1 MIFQELILENFGPYK
16 GRQVFNLRPGNE
28 QQTIAPALRSNIV
41 LFGGMNGGGKTT
53 LMDAI
58 RLALYGHR
66 APCSTRGNL
75 NYPEFLRQC
84 INRQSQDAGVE
95 LVFQQTLNN
104 EAQPTEFR
112 IYRTWTE
119 QISHR
124 DSLSIS
130 TNGEI
135 APDLAQKWDERIE
148 DLLPLGISRLFLFD
162 GEQVGE
168 LADQDTLPQT
178 VTSAIRSLLGLELP
192 DRLSA
197 DLDVLTSRKRKS
209 LATAQE
215 QAQLVEIEQRLES
228 QEQER
233 RTLVNKRAAF
243 QQKLE
248 QAEEKLRQAEERF
261 LSEGGKIAA
270 EQTQQESQLQQAK
283 DKADTHR
290 TALREIAA
298 GVLPLALI
306 QPLLE
311 QAEAQAQQEVRQ
323 QQLEVAKALL
333 KERSQNLLQFVKS
346 LNLETSQV
354 KRIQAFLKKQDK
366 EIAQNT
372 GETWLGAD
380 VDILHQLTNTLQYA
394 LPHQIQAAEE
404 QLEQLQTCQEEIE
417 TIECYLAT
425 AASPEIYDKLVQQ
438 VRQTQAE
445 VVQLKAD
452 REHSQRLLEQAEQVI
467 ARTKQELMDYGK
479 LAIDRKNDEH
489 TLVAIDKVQE
499 TLKVFKQKLKLRKLN
514 QLETLVTECFL
525 YLLHKSNLVHRV
537 QIDTETF
544 SLSLFDTAGQPVPK
558 HRLSAGE
565 KQLLAIS
572 LLWGLARASGRQL
585 PVAIDTPLGRLDSS
599 HRNNLVDRYFPQ
611 ASHQVLLLSTDT
623 EIGKAEVKR
632 LRENGAIAR
641 EYLLK
646 YDRAKHQT
654 QVKPGYFW

>member
-1 MIFQELILENFGPYK
+1 MIFQELVLENFGPYK
-16 GRQVFNLRPGNE
+16 GRQVFNLCPGEE
-28 QQTIAPALRSNIV
+28 QQTII

-75 NYPEFLRQC
+75 SYAEFLRQC
-84 INRQSQDAGVE
+84 IHRQAQDATVE
-95 LVFQQTLNN
+95 LIFQQTLNN
-104 EAQPTEFR
+104 EPQPTEFR
-112 IYRTWTE
+112 ICRTWTE
-119 QISHR
+119 QVSHR
-124 DSLSIS
+124 DTLSIL

-168 LADQDTLPQT
+168 LADQDTLPQP
-178 VTSAIRSLLGLELP
+178 VTSAMRSLLGLELP

-197 DLDVLTSRKRKS
+197 DLDVLTSRKRKA

-215 QAQLVEIEQRLES
+215 QTQIEDIEQRLDV

-233 RTLVNKRAAF
+233 LSIRKKIAAI
-243 QQKLE
+243 QPKLE
-248 QAEEKLRQAEERF
+248 KAEEKLRQSEERF

-270 EQTQQESQLQQAK
+270 EQTQQERQLQEAR
-283 DKADTHR
+283 DNANAHR
-290 TALREIAA
+290 AALREIAS

-306 QPLLE
+306 QPLLQ

-323 QQLEVAKALL
+323 QQWLVAKELL
-333 KERSQNLLQFVKS
+333 EERSQKLLQFVKS
-346 LNLETSQV
+346 LDLETKKV
-354 KRIQAFLKKQDK
+354 KQIQSFLAKQDK
-366 EIAQNT
+366 AIAQGTVEN
-372 GETWLGAD
+372 WLD
-380 VDILHQLTNTLQYA
+380 VDVDTLHQLTNTLQYA
-394 LPHQIQAAEE
+394 LPHQLQIAAE
-404 QLEQLQTCQEEIE
+404 QLQQLQTCQEEIE
-417 TIECYLAT
+417 TIERYLAT
-425 AASPEIYDKLVQQ
+425 AASPEIYAKLVQQ
-438 VRQTQAE
+438 VRQAQTD
-445 VVQLKAD
+445 VVNLKAD
-452 REHSQRLLEQAEQVI
+452 REHSQRLLEQAEQTI
-467 ARTKQELMDYGK
+467 ARTTQELMDYGK
-479 LAIDRKNDEH
+479 LAIDLKNDEH
-489 TLVAIDKVQE
+489 TLVAIAKVQD
-499 TLKVFKQKLKLRKLN
+499 TLKVFQQKLKLRKLN

-544 SLSLFDTAGQPVPK
+544 SLSLFNYEGQPVPK

-623 EIGKAEVKR
+623 EIGKTEVKR

-654 QVKPGYFW
+654 QVKSGYFW

>member
-1 MIFQELILENFGPYK
+1 MIFQELVLENFGPYK
-16 GRQVFNLRPGNE
+16 GRQVFNLCPGKE
-28 QQTIAPALRSNIV
+28 QQTIV

-66 APCSTRGNL
+66 APCSTRGSFS
-75 NYPEFLRQC
+75 YPEFLKQC
-84 INRQSQDAGVE
+84 INRQAQDCTVE
-95 LVFQQTLNN
+95 LSFQQTLNN

-119 QISHR
+119 QISGR
-124 DSLSIS
+124 DILRVTINSEL
-130 TNGEI
+130 

-168 LADQDTLPQT
+168 LADQDTLPQS

-192 DRLSA
+192 DRLST
-197 DLDVLTSRKRKS
+197 DLDVLTSRKRKA
-209 LATAQE
+209 LATVQE
-215 QAQLVEIEQRLES
+215 QAQLLDLEQRLES

-233 RTLVNKRAAF
+233 RSIKKKLAAI
-243 QQKLE
+243 QQKLDK
-248 QAEEKLRQAEERF
+248 AEENLRQAEERF
-261 LSEGGKIAA
+261 LAEGDKIAA
-270 EQTQQESQLQQAK
+270 EQSQQEQQLQQARN
-283 DKADTHR
+283 KADDHR
-290 TALREIAA
+290 AALREVAA

-306 QPLLE
+306 QSLLE
-311 QAEAQAQQEVRQ
+311 EAQIQAKQEIRQ
-323 QQLEVAKALL
+323 QQLESAGELL
-333 KERSQNLLQFVKS
+333 KERNQDLLQFVKS
-346 LNLETSQV
+346 LDLETKQLKQIRSFLAKQEKEVSQD
-354 KRIQAFLKKQDK
+354 I
-366 EIAQNT
+366 

-380 VDILHQLTNTLQYA
+380 IDTLQQLTNTLQYA
-394 LPHQIQAAEE
+394 LPHQRQVAADH
-404 QLEQLQTCQEEIE
+404 LKQLQTCQDEIE
-417 TIECYLAT
+417 TIERYLAT
-425 AASPEIYDKLVQQ
+425 GASPEMYDKLVQQ
-438 VRQTQAE
+438 VRQAQAE
-445 VVQLKAD
+445 VVSLKAD
-452 REHSQRLLEQAEQVI
+452 REHSQRLLDQAEQTL
-467 ARTKQELMDYGK
+467 ARTRQELMDYGK

-489 TLVAIDKVQE
+489 TLVAIAKVQD

-544 SLSLFDTAGQPVPK
+544 SLSLFDYEGQPVPK

-623 EIGKAEVKR
+623 EIGKTEVKR

-646 YDRAKHQT
+646 YDRTKHQT

>member
-1 MIFQELILENFGPYK
+1 MIFQELVLENFGPYK
-16 GRQVFNLRPGNE
+16 GRRVFNLRPGKE
-28 QQTIAPALRSNIV
+28 QQTIV

-75 NYPEFLRQC
+75 SYPEFLKQC
-84 INRQSQDAGVE
+84 INRQAQEAVVE

-119 QISHR
+119 QISNR
-124 DSLSIS
+124 DTLRIL
-130 TNGEI
+130 TNGEVS
-135 APDLAQKWDERIE
+135 PDLAQKWDERIE

-168 LADQDTLPQT
+168 LADQDTLPQS

-215 QAQLVEIEQRLES
+215 QAQLEEIEQRLEA
-228 QEQER
+228 QER
-233 RTLVNKRAAF
+233 ERLTLVNKKAAI
-243 QQKLE
+243 QTKLE
-248 QAEEKLRQAEERF
+248 RAEEKLRQAEERF

-270 EQTQQESQLQQAK
+270 EQTQQETQLQQARNAV
-283 DKADTHR
+283 DSHR
-290 TALREIAA
+290 AELRGIAA

-311 QAEAQAQQEVRQ
+311 QAQNQAQQEVRQ
-323 QQLEVAKALL
+323 QQFEVAKEFLQ
-333 KERSQNLLQFVKS
+333 ERSQNLLKFVKS
-346 LNLETSQV
+346 LDLEAKQV
-354 KRIQAFLKKQDK
+354 KQIQTFLTKQDK
-366 EIAQNT
+366 GIVQGAD
-372 GETWLGAD
+372 ETWFNVD
-380 VDILHQLTNTLQYA
+380 VDTLHQLTNTLEYA
-394 LPHQIQAAEE
+394 LPHQLKVTRN
-404 QLEQLQTCQEEIE
+404 QLEQLQTCQAEIE
-417 TIECYLAT
+417 TIERYLAT
-425 AASPEIYDKLVQQ
+425 AASPEIYAKLTQQ
-438 VRQTQAE
+438 VRQAQTE

-452 REHSQRLLEQAEQVI
+452 REHSQRLLEQAEQTI
-467 ARTKQELMDYGK
+467 ARTTQELMDYGK
-479 LAIDRKNDEH
+479 LAIDQKSDEH
-489 TLVAIDKVQE
+489 TLRAIAKAQD
-499 TLKVFKQKLKLRKLN
+499 TLKVFKQRLKLRKLN

-544 SLSLFDTAGQPVPK
+544 SLSLFDYEGQPVPK

-599 HRNNLVDRYFPQ
+599 HRSNLVDRYFPQ

-623 EIGKAEVKR
+623 EIGKTEVKR

-646 YDRAKHQT
+646 YDRTKHQT
-654 QVKPGYFW
+654 QVKSGYFW

>member
-1 MIFQELILENFGPYK
+1 MIFQELVLENFGPYK
-16 GRQVFNLRPGNE
+16 ERQVFNLRPGDE
-28 QQTIAPALRSNIV
+28 QETII

-75 NYPEFLRQC
+75 SYPEFLKQC
-84 INRQSQDAGVE
+84 INRQAQEAVVE

-112 IYRTWTE
+112 IHRSWTK

-124 DSLSIS
+124 DTLRIL
-130 TNGEI
+130 TNGEV
-135 APDLAQKWDERIE
+135 ATDLAQKWDERIE

-168 LADQDTLPQT
+168 LADQDTLPQS

-197 DLDVLTSRKRKS
+197 DLDVLTSRKRKA

-215 QAQLVEIEQRLES
+215 QAQLEGIKQRLDS
-228 QEQER
+228 QEEER
-233 RTLVNKRAAF
+233 YTTKKKGAAI

-270 EQTQQESQLQQAK
+270 EQTQQEAQLQQAK
-283 DKADTHR
+283 TASDLHR
-290 TALREIAA
+290 AALREVAA

-306 QPLLE
+306 QPLLQ
-311 QAEAQAQQEVRQ
+311 QAQTQAQQEVRQ
-323 QQLEVAKALL
+323 QQFTVAKALL
-333 KERSQNLLQFVKS
+333 QERSQNLLKFVKS
-346 LNLETSQV
+346 LDLETKQV
-354 KRIQAFLKKQDK
+354 KQIQTFLAKQDR
-366 EIAQNT
+366 EVAQST
-372 GETWLGAD
+372 DETWLNAD
-380 VDILHQLTNTLQYA
+380 ADTLHQLTNTLEYA
-394 LPHQIQAAEE
+394 LPQ
-404 QLEQLQTCQEEIE
+404 QLQLADAQLKQLQIHQEEIE
-417 TIECYLAT
+417 TIERYLAT
-425 AASPEIYDKLVQQ
+425 AAAPEIYIKLVQQ
-438 VRQTQAE
+438 VRQAQAE
-445 VVQLKAD
+445 VANLKAD
-452 REHSQRLLEQAEQVI
+452 REQSQRLLDQAEQTI
-467 ARTKQELMDYGK
+467 SRTRQELTEYGR
-479 LAIDRKNDEH
+479 LAIDQKNDEH
-489 TLVAIDKVQE
+489 TLSAIDKVQA

-544 SLSLFDTAGQPVPK
+544 SLSLFDYEGQPVPK

-599 HRNNLVDRYFPQ
+599 HRSNLVDRYFPE

-623 EIGKAEVKR
+623 EIGKAEVKQ
-632 LRENGAIAR
+632 LRQTGAIAR
-641 EYLLK
+641 EYLLR
-646 YDRAKHQT
+646 YDSALQQT
-654 QVKPGYFW
+654 SVESGYFW

>member
-1 MIFQELILENFGPYK
+1 MIFQELVLENFGPYK
-16 GRQVFNLRPGNE
+16 GRQVFNLRPSKE
-28 QQTIAPALRSNIV
+28 QQTIIL
-41 LFGGMNGGGKTT
+41 LGGMNGGGKTT

-66 APCSTRGNL
+66 APCSTRGSL
-75 NYPEFLRQC
+75 SYPEFLKQC
-84 INRQSQDAGVE
+84 INRQAQDSTIE
-95 LVFQQTLNN
+95 LSFQQTLNN

-119 QISHR
+119 QISGR
-124 DSLSIS
+124 DILRI
-130 TNGEI
+130 TVNGEI

-168 LADQDTLPQT
+168 LADQDTLPPS
-178 VTSAIRSLLGLELP
+178 VMSAMRSLLGLELP

-197 DLDVLTSRKRKS
+197 DLDVLTTRKRKA
-209 LATAQE
+209 LATVQE
-215 QAQLVEIEQRLES
+215 QAQLLDLEQRLES

-233 RTLVNKRAAF
+233 RSIKKKIAAI
-243 QQKLE
+243 QQKLDK
-248 QAEEKLRQAEERF
+248 AEEKLRQAEERF
-261 LSEGGKIAA
+261 LAEGGKIAA
-270 EQTQQESQLQQAK
+270 EQSQQEQQHQQAK
-283 DKADTHR
+283 TKADDHR
-290 TALREIAA
+290 AALREVAA
-298 GVLPLALI
+298 GVLPLAFI

-311 QAEAQAQQEVRQ
+311 EAQIQAQQEIRQ

-333 KERSQNLLQFVKS
+333 KERSQGLLQFIKS
-346 LNLETSQV
+346 LDLEAKQLRQIRS
-354 KRIQAFLKKQDK
+354 FLAKQDK
-366 EIAQNT
+366 EASQNR

-394 LPHQIQAAEE
+394 LPHQRQIATDHLQ
-404 QLEQLQTCQEEIE
+404 QLQTCQEEIE
-417 TIECYLAT
+417 TIERYLAT

-438 VRQTQAE
+438 VRQAQAD
-445 VVQLKAD
+445 VVNLKAD
-452 REHSQRLLEQAEQVI
+452 REQSQRLLDQAEQTL

-489 TLVAIDKVQE
+489 TLAAIAKVQD
-499 TLKVFKQKLKLRKLN
+499 TLQLFKQKLKLRKLN

-544 SLSLFDTAGQPVPK
+544 SLSLFDYEGQPVPK

-599 HRNNLVDRYFPQ
+599 HRNHLVDRYFPQ

-646 YDRAKHQT
+646 YDRTKHQT
-654 QVKPGYFW
+654 QVKSGYFW

>member
-1 MIFQELILENFGPYK
+1 MIFQELVLENFGPYK
-16 GRQVFNLRPGNE
+16 GRQVFNLRPGKE
-28 QQTIAPALRSNIV
+28 QQTII

-75 NYPEFLRQC
+75 SYPEFLKQC
-84 INRQSQDAGVE
+84 INRRAQDSSIE

-119 QISHR
+119 QISNR
-124 DSLSIS
+124 DTLRIAV
-130 TNGEI
+130 NGEI

-168 LADQDTLPQT
+168 LADQDTLPQS
-178 VTSAIRSLLGLELP
+178 VMSAMRSLLGLELP

-197 DLDVLTSRKRKS
+197 DLDVLTSRKRKV
-209 LATAQE
+209 LASAVE

-233 RTLVNKRAAF
+233 LSIKKKIAAI
-243 QQKLE
+243 QPKLE
-248 QAEEKLRQAEERF
+248 KAEEKLRQAEERF
-261 LSEGGKIAA
+261 LIEGGKIAA
-270 EQTQQESQLQQAK
+270 ERTHQEKQLQQANS
-283 DKADTHR
+283 KADAHR
-290 TALREIAA
+290 AALREIAA
-298 GVLPLALI
+298 GILPLALI

-311 QAEAQAQQEVRQ
+311 EAEIQAQQEVRQ
-323 QQLEVAKALL
+323 QQREIAKELL
-333 KERSQNLLQFVKS
+333 KERSQDLLQFVKS
-346 LNLETSQV
+346 LDLDTKQLRQIRSFLTKQEKEMSQNSG
-354 KRIQAFLKKQDK
+354 D
-366 EIAQNT
+366 
-372 GETWLGAD
+372 TWLGAD
-380 VDILHQLTNTLQYA
+380 ADTLHQLTHTLQYG
-394 LPHQIQAAEE
+394 LPHQRQVATE
-404 QLEQLQTCQEEIE
+404 QLKQLQICQEEIE
-417 TIECYLAT
+417 TIERYLAT

-445 VVQLKAD
+445 VVSLRSD
-452 REHSQRLLEQAEQVI
+452 REHSQRLLEQAEQTL

-479 LAIDRKNDEH
+479 MAIDRKNDEH
-489 TLVAIDKVQE
+489 TLAAIAKVQD

-544 SLSLFDTAGQPVPK
+544 SLSLFDYEGQTVPK

-632 LRENGAIAR
+632 LRENGAISR

-646 YDRAKHQT
+646 YDHTKHQT
-654 QVKPGYFW
+654 QIKSGYFW

>member
-1 MIFQELILENFGPYK
+1 MIFQELVLENFGPYK
-16 GRQVFNLRPGNE
+16 GRQVFNLRPGKE
-28 QQTIAPALRSNIV
+28 QQTII

-75 NYPEFLRQC
+75 SYAEFLKQC
-84 INRQSQDAGVE
+84 INRQAQEAVVE

-112 IYRTWTE
+112 IYRTWSE
-119 QISHR
+119 QTSNR
-124 DSLSIS
+124 DTLRIL
-130 TNGEI
+130 TNGEVS
-135 APDLAQKWDERIE
+135 PDLAQKWDERIE

-168 LADQDTLPQT
+168 LADQDTLPQS

-197 DLDVLTSRKRKS
+197 DLDVLTSRKRKA

-215 QAQLVEIEQRLES
+215 QAHLEVIEQRLEA

-233 RTLVNKRAAF
+233 RTIKKKMAAI

-248 QAEEKLRQAEERF
+248 KSEENLRQAEERF
-261 LSEGGKIAA
+261 LSEGGKIAG
-270 EQTQQESQLQQAK
+270 EKTQQETQLQQARNA
-283 DKADTHR
+283 ADSHSA
-290 TALREIAA
+290 ALREIAA
-298 GVLPLALI
+298 GILPLALI
-306 QPLLE
+306 QPLLK
-311 QAEAQAQQEVRQ
+311 QAQAQAQQEVRY
-323 QQLEVAKALL
+323 QQLDVARELL
-333 KERSQNLLQFVKS
+333 QERSRSLLEFIKS
-346 LNLETSQV
+346 LDLETKQA
-354 KRIQAFLKKQDK
+354 KKIQTFLAKQDK
-366 EIAQNT
+366 AIAQNT
-372 GETWLGAD
+372 EETWLDAD
-380 VDILHQLTNTLQYA
+380 VDTLHRLTNTLEYA
-394 LPHQIQAAEE
+394 LPHQLKLAEE
-404 QLEQLQTCQEEIE
+404 QLEQLQSCQEEIE
-417 TIECYLAT
+417 TTERYLAT
-425 AASPEIYDKLVQQ
+425 AAAPEIYAKLAHQ
-438 VRQTQAE
+438 VRQAQTE

-452 REHSQRLLEQAEQVI
+452 RQHSQRLLDQADQVI
-467 ARTKQELMDYGK
+467 TRTKQELMSYGK
-479 LAIDRKNDEH
+479 LAIDRRNDEH
-489 TLVAIDKVQE
+489 TLGAIDKVQE

-544 SLSLFDTAGQPVPK
+544 SLSLFDYEGQPVPK

-599 HRNNLVDRYFPQ
+599 HRANLVDRYFPH

-623 EIGKAEVKR
+623 EISKAEVKR

-646 YDRAKHQT
+646 HDSTKHQT

>member
-1 MIFQELILENFGPYK
+1 MIFQELILENFGPYH
-16 GRQVFNLRPGNE
+16 GRQVFDLRPGKD
-28 QQTIAPALRSNIV
+28 QQTIV

-66 APCSTRGNL
+66 ASCSTRGNL
-75 NYPEFLRQC
+75 SYPEFLKQC
-84 INRQSQDAGVE
+84 INRQAKDATLE
-95 LVFQQTLNN
+95 MVFQQTLNN

-112 IYRTWTE
+112 IHRTWTE
-119 QISHR
+119 QISNR
-124 DSLSIS
+124 DTLQIFTNDEIS
-130 TNGEI
+130 
-135 APDLAQKWDERIE
+135 PDLAQKWDERIE

-168 LADQDTLPQT
+168 LADQDTLPQS

-192 DRLSA
+192 DRLSS
-197 DLDVLTSRKRKS
+197 DLDVLSSRKRKS

-215 QAQLVEIEQRLES
+215 LAQLEEIEQRLET

-233 RTLVNKRAAF
+233 FAIRKKLAAI
-243 QQKLE
+243 QQKLD
-248 QAEEKLRQAEERF
+248 QSEENLRQAEERF

-270 EQTQQESQLQQAK
+270 EQTQQEIRLQEAR
-283 DKADTHR
+283 DAADSR
-290 TALREIAA
+290 RDALREVAA
-298 GVLPLALI
+298 GILPLALI

-311 QAEAQAQQEVRQ
+311 QAQIQAQQEVQ
-323 QQLEVAKALL
+323 QQQFEVAKELL
-333 KERSQNLLQFVKS
+333 QERSQRLLKFVKS
-346 LNLETSQV
+346 LDLEAKQV
-354 KRIQAFLKKQDK
+354 KKIQAFLLNQDK
-366 EIAQNT
+366 EIAQHT
-372 GETWLGAD
+372 DETWLDAD
-380 VDILHQLTNTLQYA
+380 LETLHQLTNTLEYA
-394 LPHQIQAAEE
+394 LPHQLKVAEE
-404 QLEQLQTCQEEIE
+404 QLEQLQTYQDEIE
-417 TIECYLAT
+417 TIERYLIT
-425 AASPEIYDKLVQQ
+425 AASPEIYKKLVQQ
-438 VRQTQAE
+438 VRQAQTE
-445 VVQLKAD
+445 TVQLKAD
-452 REHSQRLLEQAEQVI
+452 REHSQRLLDQAEQTI
-467 ARTKQELMDYGK
+467 TRTRQTLMDYGK
-479 LAIDRKNDEH
+479 LAIDRKHDEH
-489 TLVAIDKVQE
+489 TLTAIEKVQE

-537 QIDTETF
+537 LIDTETF
-544 SLSLFDTAGQPVPK
+544 SLSLFDYEGQSVPK

-611 ASHQVLLLSTDT
+611 ASHQVLLFSTDT

-632 LRENGAIAR
+632 LRETGAITR

-646 YDRAKHQT
+646 YNHTTHKT
-654 QVKPGYFW
+654 QVKSGYFW

>member
-1 MIFQELILENFGPYK
+1 MIFQELVLENFGPYK
-16 GRQVFNLRPGNE
+16 GRQVFDLRPDEE
-28 QQTIAPALRSNIV
+28 QRKII

-75 NYPEFLRQC
+75 SYPEFLKQC
-84 INRQSQDAGVE
+84 INRQAQDATIE
-95 LVFQQTLNN
+95 LSFQQTLNN
-104 EAQPTEFR
+104 EPQPTAFR
-112 IYRTWTE
+112 ICRTWNE
-119 QISHR
+119 QISQR
-124 DSLSIS
+124 DTLKIL
-130 TNGEI
+130 TNSEVS
-135 APDLAQKWDERIE
+135 PDLAQKWDERIE

-162 GEQVGE
+162 GEQVGA
-168 LADQDTLPQT
+168 LADQDTLPLS
-178 VTSAIRSLLGLELP
+178 VTSAMRSLLGLELP
-192 DRLSA
+192 DRLAA
-197 DLDVLTSRKRKS
+197 DLDVLTTRKRKA
-209 LATAQE
+209 LATTQE
-215 QAQLVEIEQRLES
+215 QAQLEAIEQRLDA

-233 RTLVNKRAAF
+233 RAIKKKMAAS

-248 QAEEKLRQAEERF
+248 QSEEKLRQAEERF

-270 EQTQQESQLQQAK
+270 EQTQQEAQLQQARTQ
-283 DKADTHR
+283 AEAHR
-290 TALREIAA
+290 AALRELAA
-298 GVLPLALI
+298 EVLPLALI
-306 QPLLE
+306 QPLLQ
-311 QAEAQAQQEVRQ
+311 QAQSQAQQEVQ
-323 QQLEVAKALL
+323 QQQFEVAKALL
-333 KERSQNLLQFVKS
+333 QERSQRLLKFVKS
-346 LNLETSQV
+346 LDLEAKQV
-354 KRIQAFLKKQDK
+354 KQIQTFLAQQDK
-366 EIAQNT
+366 ETAQGANAA
-372 GETWLGAD
+372 WLDAD
-380 VDILHQLTNTLQYA
+380 VGTLQQLTNTLEYA
-394 LPHQIQAAEE
+394 LPHQLQVAEA
-404 QLEQLQTCQEEIE
+404 QLKQLQACQEEIE
-417 TIECYLAT
+417 TIERYLAT
-425 AASPEIYDKLVQQ
+425 AAAPEIYAKLVQR
-438 VRQTQAE
+438 VRQAQTE
-445 VVQLKAD
+445 LVQLKAD
-452 REHSQRLLEQAEQVI
+452 REQSQRLLDQTEQTIE
-467 ARTKQELMDYGK
+467 RTKQALMDYGK
-479 LAIDRKNDEH
+479 LAIDRKDDEH
-489 TLVAIDKVQE
+489 TLSAINKVQE

-544 SLSLFDTAGQPVPK
+544 SLSLFDYEGQSVPK

-646 YDRAKHQT
+646 YDRSKHQT
-654 QVKPGYFW
+654 QVKSGYFW

>member
-1 MIFQELILENFGPYK
+1 MIFQELTLENFGPYK
-16 GRQVFNLRPGNE
+16 GRWVFNLRPGKD
-28 QQTIAPALRSNIV
+28 QQSII

-66 APCSTRGNL
+66 ASCSTRSNL
-75 NYPEFLRQC
+75 SYPEFLKQC
-84 INRQSQDAGVE
+84 INRQAQDAAIE
-95 LVFQQTLNN
+95 LGFQQTLNN

-124 DSLSIS
+124 DILRI
-130 TNGEI
+130 TVNEDI

-168 LADQDTLPQT
+168 LADQDTLPQS

-197 DLDVLTSRKRKS
+197 DLDVLTSRKRKAI
-209 LATAQE
+209 ATAQE
-215 QAQLVEIEQRLES
+215 QAQLLDIEQRLEV
-228 QEQER
+228 QEEER
-233 RTLVNKRAAF
+233 RTLKKKTAAV

-248 QAEEKLRQAEERF
+248 KVEENRRQAEERF

-270 EQTQQESQLQQAK
+270 EQTQQESQLQQVRDNAN
-283 DKADTHR
+283 AHR
-290 TALREIAA
+290 AALREIAS

-306 QPLLE
+306 QPLLQ
-311 QAEAQAQQEVRQ
+311 QAEAQAQKEVRQ
-323 QQLEVAKALL
+323 QQWSVAKELL
-333 KERSQNLLQFVKS
+333 EERSQKLLQFVKS
-346 LNLETSQV
+346 LDLETRKV
-354 KRIQAFLKKQDK
+354 KQIQSFLAKQDK
-366 EIAQNT
+366 AVAQ
-372 GETWLGAD
+372 ETVENWLGVD
-380 VDILHQLTNTLQYA
+380 VDTLHQLTHTLQYA
-394 LPHQIQAAEE
+394 LPHQFEVAA
-404 QLEQLQTCQEEIE
+404 EQLQQLQACQEEIE
-417 TIECYLAT
+417 TIERYLAT
-425 AASPEIYDKLVQQ
+425 AASPEIYAKLVQQ
-438 VRQTQAE
+438 VRQAQTD
-445 VVQLKAD
+445 VVSLKAD
-452 REHSQRLLEQAEQVI
+452 REQSQRLLEQAEQTI
-467 ARTKQELMDYGK
+467 ARTQQELMDYGK
-479 LAIDRKNDEH
+479 LAIDQKNDEH
-489 TLVAIDKVQE
+489 ILSAIDKVQE
-499 TLKVFKQKLKLRKLN
+499 TLKVFKQKLMLRKLN

-525 YLLHKSNLVHRV
+525 YLLHKSNLVQRV

-544 SLSLFDTAGQPVPK
+544 SLSLFDYEGQPVPK

-623 EIGKAEVKR
+623 EIGKTEVKR

>member
-1 MIFQELILENFGPYK
+1 MIFQELVLDNFGPYK
-16 GRQVFNLRPGNE
+16 GRQVLNLCPGEE
-28 QQTIAPALRSNIV
+28 QQTII

-75 NYPEFLRQC
+75 SYAEFLRQC
-84 INRQSQDAGVE
+84 INRQAQDATIE

-104 EAQPTEFR
+104 EPQPTEFR

-119 QISHR
+119 QVSHR
-124 DSLSIS
+124 DTLSVL

-168 LADQDTLPQT
+168 LADQDTLPQS

-197 DLDVLTSRKRKS
+197 DLDVLTSRKRKA

-215 QAQLVEIEQRLES
+215 QAQLLDIEQHLEV
-228 QEQER
+228 QER
-233 RTLVNKRAAF
+233 ERISIVNKRADLKS
-243 QQKLE
+243 KLDR
-248 QAEEKLRQAEERF
+248 AEEKLRQSEERF

-270 EQTQQESQLQQAK
+270 EQTQQERQLQEAR
-283 DKADTHR
+283 DNANAHR
-290 TALREIAA
+290 AALREIAS

-306 QPLLE
+306 QPLLQ

-323 QQLEVAKALL
+323 QQWSVAKELL
-333 KERSQNLLQFVKS
+333 EERSQKLLQFVKS
-346 LNLETSQV
+346 LELE
-354 KRIQAFLKKQDK
+354 LKKVKQIQSFLAK
-366 EIAQNT
+366 QNKAIAQ
-372 GETWLGAD
+372 ETEENWLGVD
-380 VDILHQLTNTLQYA
+380 VDTLHQLTNTLQYA
-394 LPHQIQAAEE
+394 LPHQLQVAAE
-404 QLEQLQTCQEEIE
+404 QLKQLQTCQETIE
-417 TIECYLAT
+417 TIERYLAT
-425 AASPEIYDKLVQQ
+425 AASPEIYAKLVQQ
-438 VRQTQAE
+438 VRQAQTD
-445 VVQLKAD
+445 VVTLKAD
-452 REHSQRLLEQAEQVI
+452 REQSQRLLEQAEQTI
-467 ARTKQELMDYGK
+467 AHTKQELMDYGK
-479 LAIDRKNDEH
+479 LAIDLKNDEH
-489 TLVAIDKVQE
+489 ILVAIAKVQD
-499 TLKVFKQKLKLRKLN
+499 TLKVFQQKLKLRKLN

-544 SLSLFDTAGQPVPK
+544 SLSLFDYEGQPVPK

-599 HRNNLVDRYFPQ
+599 HRANLVDRYFPQ

-623 EIGKAEVKR
+623 EIGKTEVKR

-654 QVKPGYFW
+654 QVKSGYFW

>member
-1 MIFQELILENFGPYK
+1 MIFQELVLENFGPYK

-28 QQTIAPALRSNIV
+28 QQPIIL
-41 LFGGMNGGGKTT
+41 LGGMNGGGKTT

-75 NYPEFLRQC
+75 SYPEFLKQC
-84 INRQSQDAGVE
+84 INRQAQAATIE
-95 LVFQQTLNN
+95 LVFAQTLNN
-104 EAQPTEFR
+104 EPQPTEFR

-119 QISHR
+119 HVSHR
-124 DSLSIS
+124 DSLSILS
-130 TNGEI
+130 NGDL

-168 LADQDTLPQT
+168 LADQDTPPPS
-178 VTSAIRSLLGLELP
+178 VISAMRSLLGLELP

-197 DLDVLTSRKRKS
+197 DLDVLTARKRKA

-215 QAQLVEIEQRLES
+215 QAQLANIEQRLEA

-233 RTLVNKRAAF
+233 LSFKKKIAAI
-243 QQKLE
+243 QPKLDK
-248 QAEEKLRQAEERF
+248 AEEKLQQAEERF

-270 EQTQQESQLQQAK
+270 EQTQQESQLQQAR
-283 DKADTHR
+283 DNADTHR
-290 TALREIAA
+290 AALREIAA

-306 QPLLE
+306 QPLLQ
-311 QAEAQAQQEVRQ
+311 QAVVQGQHEVRQ
-323 QQLEVAKALL
+323 QQLAIAQELL
-333 KERSQNLLQFVKS
+333 KERSQSLLQFVQS
-346 LNLETSQV
+346 LDLET
-354 KRIQAFLKKQDK
+354 KHIKKIQSFLAKQDQ
-366 EIAQNT
+366 ETTQDAS
-372 GETWLGAD
+372 ETWLG
-380 VDILHQLTNTLQYA
+380 VDAETLHHLTNTLQYA
-394 LPHQIQAAEE
+394 LPHQRQAAAD
-404 QLEQLQTCQEEIE
+404 QLKQLQTCQAEIE
-417 TIECYLAT
+417 TIERYLAT
-425 AASPEIYDKLVQQ
+425 AASPEIYAKLVQQ
-438 VRQTQAE
+438 VRQAQTD
-445 VVQLKAD
+445 VVHLKAD
-452 REHSQRLLEQAEQVI
+452 REHSQRLLEQAEQAI
-467 ARTKQELMDYGK
+467 ARTKQDLMDYGT
-479 LAIDRKNDEH
+479 LAIDRNHDEH
-489 TLVAIDKVQE
+489 MLGAIAKVQD
-499 TLKVFKQKLKLRKLN
+499 TLKVFQQKLKLRKLN

-544 SLSLFDTAGQPVPK
+544 SLSLFDYEGKPIPK

-599 HRNNLVDRYFPQ
+599 HRANLVDRYFPQ

-623 EIGKAEVKR
+623 EIGKAEVTR

-646 YDRAKHQT
+646 YDSALQKT
-654 QVKPGYFW
+654 EVKSGYFS

>member
-1 MIFQELILENFGPYK
+1 MILQELVLENFGPYK
-16 GRQVFNLRPGNE
+16 GRQVFNLRPGKE
-28 QQTIAPALRSNIV
+28 QQTVI

-66 APCSTRGNL
+66 APCSTRGSNL
-75 NYPEFLRQC
+75 SYPEFLKQC
-84 INRQSQDAGVE
+84 INRQAQDASLE
-95 LVFQQTLNN
+95 LSFQQTLNN

-112 IYRTWTE
+112 IYRSWTE

-124 DSLSIS
+124 DTLRIL
-130 TNGEI
+130 TNGDI

-168 LADQDTLPQT
+168 LADQDTLPPS

-197 DLDVLTSRKRKS
+197 DLDVLTSRKRKA

-215 QAQLVEIEQRLES
+215 QAQLEDIEQRLNS

-233 RTLVNKRAAF
+233 CTLKKKTTAIHT
-243 QQKLE
+243 KLE
-248 QAEEKLRQAEERF
+248 RAEEKLRQAEERF

-270 EQTQQESQLQQAK
+270 EQTQQETQLQQARNA
-283 DKADTHR
+283 ADSHR
-290 TALREIAA
+290 AALREIAA

-306 QPLLE
+306 QPLLQ
-311 QAEAQAQQEVRQ
+311 QAQIQAQQEFRQ
-323 QQLEVAKALL
+323 QQFEVAKELL
-333 KERSQNLLQFVKS
+333 QERSQHLLKFVKS
-346 LNLETSQV
+346 LNLETKQV
-354 KRIQAFLKKQDK
+354 RQIRTFLAKQDQ
-366 EIAQNT
+366 EIAQ
-372 GETWLGAD
+372 D
-380 VDILHQLTNTLQYA
+380 VDEPWLDADLDTLHQLTQTLEYA
-394 LPHQIQAAEE
+394 LPYQRKVAEE
-404 QLEQLQTCQEEIE
+404 QLEHLQICQAEIE
-417 TIECYLAT
+417 TIERYLAT
-425 AASPEIYDKLVQQ
+425 AAAPEIYSKLTQQ
-438 VRQTQAE
+438 VRQAQTD
-445 VVQLKAD
+445 VVQLKTE
-452 REHSQRLLEQAEQVI
+452 REQSQQLLEQAEQVI
-467 ARTKQELMDYGK
+467 AKTKQDLMDYGK
-479 LAIDRKNDEH
+479 LAIDRKDDEH
-489 TLVAIDKVQE
+489 TLSAIAKVQE

-544 SLSLFDTAGQPVPK
+544 SLSLFDYAGQPVPK

-599 HRNNLVDRYFPQ
+599 HRANLVDRYFPQ

-632 LRENGAIAR
+632 LRATGAIAR
-641 EYLLK
+641 EYLLR
-646 YDRAKHQT
+646 YDSALQRTK
-654 QVKPGYFW
+654 VELGYFR

>member
-16 GRQVFNLRPGNE
+16 GRQVFDLRPGKD
-28 QQTIAPALRSNIV
+28 QQTIV

-66 APCSTRGNL
+66 APCSTRGTL
-75 NYPEFLRQC
+75 NYAEFLKQC

-124 DSLSIS
+124 DSLRIS

-168 LADQDTLPQT
+168 LADQDTLPQP

-233 RTLVNKRAAF
+233 RTLVNKRAAI

-270 EQTQQESQLQQAK
+270 EQIQQENQLQQAK

-323 QQLEVAKALL
+323 QQLEVAKELL

-346 LNLETSQV
+346 LDLETSQV
-354 KRIQAFLKKQDK
+354 KRIQTFLRKQDK
-366 EIAQNT
+366 EIAQT
-372 GETWLGAD
+372 AGETWLGAD

-394 LPHQIQAAEE
+394 LPHQIQVTEK

-417 TIECYLAT
+417 TIERYLAT

-438 VRQTQAE
+438 VRQAQTD

-489 TLVAIDKVQE
+489 TLMAIGKVQE
-499 TLKVFKQKLKLRKLN
+499 TLKLFKQKLKLRKLN

-544 SLSLFDTAGQPVPK
+544 SLSLFDYEGQPVPK

-623 EIGKAEVKR
+623 EIGKAEVKQ

>member
-1 MIFQELILENFGPYK
+1 MIFQELVLENFGPYK
-16 GRQVFNLRPGNE
+16 GRQVFNLCPGKE
-28 QQTIAPALRSNIV
+28 QQTIIL
-41 LFGGMNGGGKTT
+41 LGGMNGGGKTT

-75 NYPEFLRQC
+75 SYSEFLRQC
-84 INRQSQDAGVE
+84 INRQAQDATIE

-104 EAQPTEFR
+104 EPQPTEFR
-112 IYRTWTE
+112 ICRTWTE
-119 QISHR
+119 QISGR
-124 DSLSIS
+124 DTLNIL

-135 APDLAQKWDERIE
+135 APELAQKWDERIE

-168 LADQDTLPQT
+168 LADQDTLPQS

-197 DLDVLTSRKRKS
+197 DLDVLTSRKRKA

-215 QAQLVEIEQRLES
+215 QAQIADIEQRLDV

-233 RTLVNKRAAF
+233 LSIKKKIAAIQSKLDKAEDNL
-243 QQKLE
+243 QQT
-248 QAEEKLRQAEERF
+248 EERF
-261 LSEGGKIAA
+261 LSEGGKIAG
-270 EQTQQESQLQQAK
+270 EQTQKESQLRQAR
-283 DKADTHR
+283 DNADAHR
-290 TALREIAA
+290 AALRELAA

-306 QPLLE
+306 QPLLQ
-311 QAEAQAQQEVRQ
+311 QAEARAQQEARQ
-323 QQLEVAKALL
+323 QQWAVAKELL
-333 KERSQNLLQFVKS
+333 EERSQQLLQFVKS
-346 LNLETSQV
+346 LDLETKKLKQ
-354 KRIQAFLKKQDK
+354 IQSFLAKQDK
-366 EIAQNT
+366 AIAQ
-372 GETWLGAD
+372 ETVENWLGVD
-380 VDILHQLTNTLQYA
+380 VDTLHQLTNTLQYA
-394 LPHQIQAAEE
+394 LPQQRHRASET
-404 QLEQLQTCQEEIE
+404 LEQLQTCQDEIE
-417 TIECYLAT
+417 TIERYLAT
-425 AASPEIYDKLVQQ
+425 AAAPEIYAKLVQQ
-438 VRQTQAE
+438 VRQAQTDA
-445 VVQLKAD
+445 VNLKAD
-452 REHSQRLLEQAEQVI
+452 REHSQRLLEQAEQAI
-467 ARTKQELMDYGK
+467 ARTKQELIDYGT

-489 TLVAIDKVQE
+489 MLGAIAKVQE
-499 TLKVFKQKLKLRKLN
+499 TLKVFQQKLKLRKLN

-544 SLSLFDTAGQPVPK
+544 SLSLFDYDGQPIPK

-599 HRNNLVDRYFPQ
+599 HRANLVDRYFPQ

-623 EIGKAEVKR
+623 EIGKTEVTR

-641 EYLLK
+641 EYLLR
-646 YDRAKHQT
+646 YDSALQQT
-654 QVKPGYFW
+654 EVNLGYFC

>member
-1 MIFQELILENFGPYK
+1 MIFQELVLENFSPYK
-16 GRQVFNLRPGNE
+16 GRQVFNLQPGKE
-28 QQTIAPALRSNIV
+28 QQTII

-66 APCSTRGNL
+66 APCSARGNL
-75 NYPEFLRQC
+75 SYAEFLRQC
-84 INRQSQDAGVE
+84 IHRQAQDATIE

-104 EAQPTEFR
+104 EPQPTEFR

-119 QISHR
+119 QISNR
-124 DSLSIS
+124 DTLRIL

-135 APDLAQKWDERIE
+135 SPDLAQKWDERIE

-168 LADQDTLPQT
+168 LADQDTLPQS

-197 DLDVLTSRKRKS
+197 DLDVLTSRKRKA
-209 LATAQE
+209 LATAPE
-215 QAQLVEIEQRLES
+215 QAQLSELEQRLES
-228 QEQER
+228 QEQQR
-233 RTLVNKRAAF
+233 RTLRQPIAAI
-243 QQKLE
+243 QQQLE
-248 QAEEKLRQAEERF
+248 YAEEKLRQAEERF

-270 EQTQQESQLQQAK
+270 EQTQQESQLQQARN
-283 DKADTHR
+283 KADTDR
-290 TALREIAA
+290 AALRESAA

-306 QPLLE
+306 QPLLQ
-311 QAEAQAQQEVRQ
+311 QAEAQAQQEVQQ
-323 QQLEVAKALL
+323 QQLETAKEML
-333 KERSQNLLQFVKS
+333 KERSQSLLQFVKS
-346 LNLETSQV
+346 LDLEPKQLRQIRS
-354 KRIQAFLKKQDK
+354 FLAKQDK
-366 EIAQNT
+366 AIAQNA
-372 GETWLGAD
+372 GEIWLDAD
-380 VDILHQLTNTLQYA
+380 AETLHQLTNTLQYA
-394 LPHQIQAAEE
+394 LPHQLQVAAD
-404 QLEQLQTCQEEIE
+404 QVKQLQTNQAEIE
-417 TIECYLAT
+417 TIERYLAT
-425 AASPEIYDKLVQQ
+425 AAAPETYAKLVHQ
-438 VRQTQAE
+438 VRQAQTD
-445 VVQLKAD
+445 VVNLKAD
-452 REHSQRLLEQAEQVI
+452 REQSQRLLVQAEQTI
-467 ARTKQELMDYGK
+467 ERSNQELVVYSMV
-479 LAIDRKNDEH
+479 AIERKDDEH
-489 TLVAIDKVQE
+489 TLAAIAKVQE
-499 TLKVFKQKLKLRKLN
+499 TLKIFQQKLKLRKLN

-544 SLSLFDTAGQPVPK
+544 SLSLFDYEGQPVLK

-646 YDRAKHQT
+646 HNSALQQT
-654 QVKPGYFW
+654 EVKLGYFR

>member
-1 MIFQELILENFGPYK
+1 MIFQELVLENFGPYK
-16 GRQVFNLRPGNE
+16 GRQVFNLCPGE
-28 QQTIAPALRSNIV
+28 ERQTIIL
-41 LFGGMNGGGKTT
+41 LGGMNGGGKTT

-75 NYPEFLRQC
+75 SYAEFLRQC
-84 INRQSQDAGVE
+84 INRQAQDATVE

-104 EAQPTEFR
+104 EPQPTEFR

-119 QISHR
+119 KVSNR
-124 DSLSIS
+124 DTLSIL

-168 LADQDTLPQT
+168 LADQDTMPQS
-178 VTSAIRSLLGLELP
+178 VTSAMRSLLGLELP

-197 DLDVLTSRKRKS
+197 DLDVLTSRKRKA

-215 QAQLVEIEQRLES
+215 QAQLSDIEQRLEA
-228 QEQER
+228 QEEKR
-233 RTLVNKRAAF
+233 RTLKKKTAAV

-248 QAEEKLRQAEERF
+248 KVEENLRQAEERF

-270 EQTQQESQLQQAK
+270 EQTQQERQLQEAR
-283 DKADTHR
+283 DNANAHR
-290 TALREIAA
+290 AALREIAS

-306 QPLLE
+306 QPLL
-311 QAEAQAQQEVRQ
+311 QHAEAQAQQEVRQ
-323 QQLEVAKALL
+323 QQWSVAKELL
-333 KERSQNLLQFVKS
+333 EERSQKLLQFVKS
-346 LNLETSQV
+346 LDLEPKKV
-354 KRIQAFLKKQDK
+354 KQIQLFLAKQDK
-366 EIAQNT
+366 AIAQ
-372 GETWLGAD
+372 ETVENWLG
-380 VDILHQLTNTLQYA
+380 VDMDLLHQLTNTLQHA
-394 LPHQIQAAEE
+394 LPHQLQIAAE
-404 QLEQLQTCQEEIE
+404 QLQQLQTCQEEIE
-417 TIECYLAT
+417 TIERYLAT

-438 VRQTQAE
+438 VRQAQTD
-445 VVQLKAD
+445 VVNLRTD
-452 REHSQRLLEQAEQVI
+452 REQSQRLLEQAEQTI
-467 ARTKQELMDYGK
+467 ARTTQELMDYGK
-479 LAIDRKNDEH
+479 LAIDLKNDEH
-489 TLVAIDKVQE
+489 TLVAIAKVQD
-499 TLKVFKQKLKLRKLN
+499 TLKVFQQKLKLRKLN

-544 SLSLFDTAGQPVPK
+544 SLSLFDYEGQPVPK

-599 HRNNLVDRYFPQ
+599 HRANLVDRYFPQ

-623 EIGKAEVKR
+623 EIGKMEVKR

-646 YDRAKHQT
+646 YDLAKHQT
-654 QVKPGYFW
+654 QVESGYFW

>member
-16 GRQVFNLRPGNE
+16 GRQVFDLRPGKD
-28 QQTIAPALRSNIV
+28 QQTIV

-66 APCSTRGNL
+66 APCSTRGTL
-75 NYPEFLRQC
+75 NYPEFLKQC
-84 INRQSQDAGVE
+84 INRQAQDAGVE

-112 IYRTWTE
+112 IYRTWTLA
-119 QISHR
+119 ISQR
-124 DSLSIS
+124 DSLRIS

-168 LADQDTLPQT
+168 LADQDTLPQS

-215 QAQLVEIEQRLES
+215 QAQLMEIEQRLES

-233 RTLVNKRAAF
+233 RTLVNRRAAI

-248 QAEEKLRQAEERF
+248 QAEDKLRRAEERF

-306 QPLLE
+306 QPLLQ
-311 QAEAQAQQEVRQ
+311 QAEAQAQQEVRHL
-323 QQLEVAKALL
+323 QLEVARDLL
-333 KERSQNLLQFVKS
+333 KERTSNLLQFVKS
-346 LNLETSQV
+346 LDLETSQV
-354 KRIQAFLKKQDK
+354 KRIQTFLKKQDK
-366 EIAQNT
+366 EIAQPT

-380 VDILHQLTNTLQYA
+380 IDLLHQLTHTLHYA
-394 LPHQIQAAEE
+394 LPHEIQVAEE
-404 QLEQLQTCQEEIE
+404 QLEQLQTCQETIE
-417 TIECYLAT
+417 TIERYLAT
-425 AASPEIYDKLVQQ
+425 AASPEIYDRLVQQ
-438 VRQTQAE
+438 VRQAQTD

-452 REHSQRLLEQAEQVI
+452 REHSQRLLEQAEQAI

-489 TLVAIDKVQE
+489 TLMAIDKVQE

-537 QIDTETF
+537 QIDTGTF
-544 SLSLFDTAGQPVPK
+544 SLSLFDYDGQPVPK

-623 EIGKAEVKR
+623 EIGKVEVKR
-632 LRENGAIAR
+632 LRENGAISR

>member
-1 MIFQELILENFGPYK
+1 MIFQELILENFGPYH
-16 GRQVFNLRPGNE
+16 GRQVFDLRPGKD
-28 QQTIAPALRSNIV
+28 QQTIV

-66 APCSTRGNL
+66 ASCSTRGNL
-75 NYPEFLRQC
+75 SYPEFLKQC
-84 INRQSQDAGVE
+84 INRQTKDATLE
-95 LVFQQTLNN
+95 MVFQQTLNN

-112 IYRTWTE
+112 IHRTWTE
-119 QISHR
+119 QISNR
-124 DSLSIS
+124 DTLQIFTNDEIS
-130 TNGEI
+130 
-135 APDLAQKWDERIE
+135 PDLAQKWDERIE

-168 LADQDTLPQT
+168 LADQDTLPQS

-192 DRLSA
+192 DRLSS
-197 DLDVLTSRKRKS
+197 DLDVLSSRKRKS

-215 QAQLVEIEQRLES
+215 LAQLEEIEQRLET

-233 RTLVNKRAAF
+233 FAIRKKLAAI
-243 QQKLE
+243 QQKLD
-248 QAEEKLRQAEERF
+248 QSEENLRQAEERF

-270 EQTQQESQLQQAK
+270 EQTQQEIRLQEAR
-283 DKADTHR
+283 DAADSR
-290 TALREIAA
+290 RDALREVAA
-298 GVLPLALI
+298 GILPLALI

-311 QAEAQAQQEVRQ
+311 QAQIQAQQEVQ
-323 QQLEVAKALL
+323 QQQFEVAKELL
-333 KERSQNLLQFVKS
+333 QERSQRLLKFVKS
-346 LNLETSQV
+346 LDLEAKQV
-354 KRIQAFLKKQDK
+354 KKIQAFLLNQDK
-366 EIAQNT
+366 EIAQHT
-372 GETWLGAD
+372 DETWLDAD
-380 VDILHQLTNTLQYA
+380 LETLHQLTNTLEYA
-394 LPHQIQAAEE
+394 LPHQLKVAEE
-404 QLEQLQTCQEEIE
+404 QLEQLQTYQDEIE
-417 TIECYLAT
+417 TIERYLIT
-425 AASPEIYDKLVQQ
+425 AASPEIYKKLVQQ
-438 VRQTQAE
+438 VRQAQTE
-445 VVQLKAD
+445 TVQLKAD
-452 REHSQRLLEQAEQVI
+452 REHSQRLLDQAEQTI
-467 ARTKQELMDYGK
+467 TRTRQTLMDYGK
-479 LAIDRKNDEH
+479 LAIDRKHDEH
-489 TLVAIDKVQE
+489 TLTAIEKVQE

-537 QIDTETF
+537 LIDTETF
-544 SLSLFDTAGQPVPK
+544 SLSLFDYEGQSVPK

-611 ASHQVLLLSTDT
+611 ASHQVLLFSTDT

-632 LRENGAIAR
+632 LRETGAITR

-646 YDRAKHQT
+646 YNHTTHKT
-654 QVKPGYFW
+654 QVKSGYFW